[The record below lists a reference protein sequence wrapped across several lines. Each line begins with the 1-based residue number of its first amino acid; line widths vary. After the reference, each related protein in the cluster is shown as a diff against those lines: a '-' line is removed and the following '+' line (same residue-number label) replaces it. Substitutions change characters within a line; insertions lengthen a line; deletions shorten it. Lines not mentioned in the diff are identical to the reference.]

1 MAAAS
6 RIVEGEVL
14 RIGEKDFVPIVRVT
28 EVRFRPPGGRV
39 GAGGGFMTAR
49 PVAVI
54 DRLGGQERRIQIHDV
69 TAQAIRAL
77 AISAAVVWAVSWVMR
92 RRVSHVR

>member
-6 RIVEGEVL
+6 RIVEGEAI
-14 RIGEKDFVPIVRVT
+14 RIGEKGIVPIVRVT

-54 DRLGGQERRIQIHDV
+54 ERLGGQERRIQIHDE
-69 TAQAIRAL
+69 IGRA
-77 AISAAVVWAVSWVMR
+77 SCR
-92 RRVSHVR
+92 ERV